1 MLNIIFVSDDLDA
14 KIGRNCILAHK
25 HFIGEVDLLEQNVV
39 LLQGNDCTANKVQD
53 SITSFIGAKFILAA
67 FSHGSQEALVSSA
80 ESNGYVHAGNS
91 YYFSSS
97 VVYTNC
103 CHSGAKLK
111 DYLIDAGCIGY
122 VGYTDVVRLPRNE
135 DDDILF
141 IACENSG
148 LIHFLNSDA
157 SLTASVEFMKLKYL
171 EQRREFL
178 KKKMNVSAALLF
190 RNMNC
195 LTYYDNGATREGL
208 EN

>member
-1 MLNIIFVSDDLDA
+1 MLNVIFVSDDLDA
-14 KIGRNCILAHK
+14 QIGSNCILAHS
-25 HFIGEVDLLEQNVV
+25 HFIGEVDLQEHNVV
-39 LLQGNDCTANKVQD
+39 LLQGNDCTAEKVQN
-53 SITSFIGAKFILAA
+53 SITSFTGAKFILAA
-67 FSHGSQEALVSSA
+67 FSHGRQEALVSSA
-80 ESNGYVHAGNS
+80 EANGYVHAGNS

-111 DYLIDAGCIGY
+111 EYLINAGCIGY

-148 LIHFLNSDA
+148 LIHFLNTGA
-157 SLTASVEFMKLKYL
+157 SLTESVTFMKSKYL
-171 EQRREFL
+171 EQRRDFL
-178 KKKMNVSAALLF
+178 NKKMNVNAALLF

-195 LTYYDNGATREGL
+195 LT
-208 EN
+208 

>member
-1 MLNIIFVSDDLDA
+1 MLNVIFVSDDLDA
-14 KIGRNCILAHK
+14 QIGPNCILAHN
-25 HFIGEVDLLEQNVV
+25 HFIGEVDLQEQNVV
-39 LLQGNDCTANKVQD
+39 LLQGHECTAENVQN
-53 SITSFIGAKFILAA
+53 SITSFTGAKFILAA

-80 ESNGYVHAGNS
+80 EADGYVHAGNS

-111 DYLIDAGCIGY
+111 EYLINAGCIGY

-148 LIHFLNSDA
+148 LVHFLNTGA
-157 SLTASVEFMKLKYL
+157 SLTESVAFMKSKYL
-171 EQRREFL
+171 EQRRDFL
-178 KKKMNVSAALLF
+178 NKKMNVSAALLF

-195 LTYYDNGATREGL
+195 LTFYDNGATREIL